1 MFYESYLGE
10 KKLNNYISEPRCPNS
25 KTGRTIKSKLVL
37 EAAKGLSSNAN
48 RRQQEN
54 M

>member
-10 KKLNNYISEPRCPNS
+10 KSNIITYPNPDVLILTS
-25 KTGRTIKSKLVL
+25 RTIKSKLVL

-48 RRQQEN
+48 RRQ
-54 M
+54 